1 MRTTQFGQKSF
12 RKMERFSRVSIFF
25 IKHKNWD
32 GLMRVALKAMA
43 IIGFVLPLAWTSV
56 TQGRDVVIGYSG
68 RTIAEMP
75 FAWASE
81 RVFQRSEPRRQDDLH
96 VHEHRRQRAD
106 ERRRRLF
113 HRHGRRVARGD
124 AGAPVIGIYS
134 MFKAQMYLVAQPRY
148 KQVADLKGK
157 TVGISVFGGAYDLA
171 ARTILKHHGLDPEK
185 QVTLLQIG
193 DSRTLYSALAAGTI
207 DSAILGPPY
216 DIKAELEGNNRL
228 FDSSEIF
235 DMPFSGL
242 ATSKKKLQQD
252 RAEVKAIVRGLER
265 MRRYIVANRAEAEA
279 FVKQFLNLNE
289 KEARLSV
296 AQMVKSFRDTGRTT
310 DEAVVDFIEKTVRS
324 TKQKAGSLKP
334 NDIVDWSVTTEVVR
348 ELDQS
353 KEIGYL
359 ASKDPNDVP

>member
-1 MRTTQFGQKSF
+1 M
-12 RKMERFSRVSIFF
+12 RVS
-25 IKHKNWD
+25 
-32 GLMRVALKAMA
+32 LKAMVV
-43 IIGFVLPLAWTSV
+43 IGAAVALTWTSA
-56 TQGRDVVIGYSG
+56 TQARDVVIGYSG

-75 FAWASE
+75 FAWGSRKGFFKEANLDVKMIYMSTSIAAKGLMSGD
-81 RVFQRSEPRRQDDLH
+81 VDYSTAMGGTL
-96 VHEHRRQRAD
+96 RA
-106 ERRRRLF
+106 
-113 HRHGRRVARGD
+113 AI
-124 AGAPVIGIYS
+124 AGAPLIGIYS

-148 KQVADLKGK
+148 KQVVDLKRK
-157 TVGISVFGGAYDLA
+157 TVGISVFGGAYDLV

-265 MRRYIVANRAEAEA
+265 IRRYIAANRPEAEA
-279 FVKQFLNLNE
+279 FVKQFLNLNDN
-289 KEARLSV
+289 EARLSV
-296 AQMVKSFRDTGRTT
+296 GQMVKSFRDTGRTT
-310 DEAVVDFIEKTVRS
+310 DEAVVDFIETTLRS
-324 TKQKAGSLKP
+324 TKQKAGNIKP

-348 ELDQS
+348 ELD
-353 KEIGYL
+353 KE
-359 ASKDPNDVP
+359 KK

>member
-1 MRTTQFGQKSF
+1 M
-12 RKMERFSRVSIFF
+12 RVSLKAIVV
-25 IKHKNWD
+25 I
-32 GLMRVALKAMA
+32 GAAVALT
-43 IIGFVLPLAWTSV
+43 WTSA
-56 TQGRDVVIGYSG
+56 TQARDVVIGYSG

-75 FAWASE
+75 FAWGSRKGFFKEANLDVKMIYMSTSIAAKGLMSGD
-81 RVFQRSEPRRQDDLH
+81 VDYSTAMGGTL
-96 VHEHRRQRAD
+96 RA
-106 ERRRRLF
+106 
-113 HRHGRRVARGD
+113 AI
-124 AGAPVIGIYS
+124 AGAPLIGIYS

-148 KQVADLKGK
+148 KQVVDLKGK
-157 TVGISVFGGAYDLA
+157 TVGISVFGGAYDLV

-265 MRRYIVANRAEAEA
+265 IRRYIAANRPEAET
-279 FVKQFLNLNE
+279 FVKQFLNLND

-310 DEAVVDFIEKTVRS
+310 DEAVMDFIETTLRS
-324 TKQKAGSLKP
+324 TKQKAGSIKP

-348 ELDQS
+348 ELD
-353 KEIGYL
+353 KE
-359 ASKDPNDVP
+359 KK

>member
-1 MRTTQFGQKSF
+1 MRGS
-12 RKMERFSRVSIFF
+12 
-25 IKHKNWD
+25 
-32 GLMRVALKAMA
+32 LKAMVV
-43 IIGFVLPLAWTSV
+43 IGAAVALTWTSA
-56 TQGRDVVIGYSG
+56 TQARDVVIGYSG

-75 FAWASE
+75 FAWGSRKGFFKEANLDVKMIYMSTSIAAKGLMSGD
-81 RVFQRSEPRRQDDLH
+81 VDYSTAMGGTL
-96 VHEHRRQRAD
+96 RA
-106 ERRRRLF
+106 
-113 HRHGRRVARGD
+113 AI
-124 AGAPVIGIYS
+124 AGAPLIGIYS

-148 KQVADLKGK
+148 KQVVDLKGK
-157 TVGISVFGGAYDLA
+157 TVGISVFGGAYDLV

-265 MRRYIVANRAEAEA
+265 IRRYIAANRPEAEA
-279 FVKQFLNLNE
+279 FVKQFLNLND

-310 DEAVVDFIEKTVRS
+310 DEAVVDFIETTLRS
-324 TKQKAGSLKP
+324 TKQKAGNIKP

-348 ELDQS
+348 ELD
-353 KEIGYL
+353 KE
-359 ASKDPNDVP
+359 KK

>member
-1 MRTTQFGQKSF
+1 MPSLKSIV
-12 RKMERFSRVSIFF
+12 MIA
-25 IKHKNWD
+25 
-32 GLMRVALKAMA
+32 GALLLCFANA
-43 IIGFVLPLAWTSV
+43 AHA
-56 TQGRDVVIGYSG
+56 RDVTIGYSG

-75 FAWASE
+75 FAWASRKGYFKE
-81 RVFQRSEPRRQDDLH
+81 SSLDVKMIYMSTSIAAKGLMSGDVDYSTAMGGTL
-96 VHEHRRQRAD
+96 RA
-106 ERRRRLF
+106 
-113 HRHGRRVARGD
+113 AI
-124 AGAPVIGIYS
+124 AGAPLIGVYS

-171 ARTILKHHGLDPEK
+171 ARTILQHHGLEPEK

-193 DSRTLYSALAAGTI
+193 DSRTLYSALTAGTI

-242 ATSKKKLQQD
+242 ATSKKKLQQE

-265 MRRYIVANRAEAEA
+265 IRRYIAANRSEAEA
-279 FVKQFLNLNE
+279 FAKQFLNLND

-310 DEAVVDFIEKTVRS
+310 DEAVVDFIETTLRS
-324 TKQKAGSLKP
+324 TKQKAGTIKP
-334 NDIVDWSVTTEVVR
+334 GDIVDWSVTTEVVR
-348 ELDQS
+348 ELDQA
-353 KEIGYL
+353 K
-359 ASKDPNDVP
+359 K